1 VTSFPAVA
9 FLNHLLEDAPWAR
22 ERLAPFGGRTTRVV
36 LAPLPDLAFVVLE
49 DGRLAVS
56 DAPEAHLVVA
66 LRPAA
71 VPLLLRRDEALLHE
85 VEFSG
90 DAELAAA
97 LQFLFR
103 NLDWDIEEDLARVVG
118 DVAAHRLAAAGR
130 SFVAWQQEAAE
141 RAGRNVAEY
150 LTEEAGLLAQP
161 AEVARFGRDVDD
173 LRDAVE
179 RLEQRLD
186 RLERLERP
194 GRGPARG

>member
-1 VTSFPAVA
+1 MTSFPVVA

-22 ERLAPFGGRTTRVV
+22 ARLAPFVGRTTRVV
-36 LAPLPDLAFVVLE
+36 VPPLPDLGFVVRE

-56 DAPEAHLVVA
+56 DAPEAQLVVT

-71 VPLLLRRDEALLHE
+71 VPLLLRRDEALLGE

-103 NLDWDIEEDLARVVG
+103 NLEWDFEEDLARVVG
-118 DVAAHRLAAAGR
+118 DVAAHRLAAAAR
-130 SFVAWQQEAAE
+130 SLVAWQQDAAE
-141 RAGRNVAEY
+141 RAGRNLAEY
-150 LTEEAGLLAQP
+150 LTEEAGVLAQP
-161 AEVARFGRDVDD
+161 AALARFGREVDD
-173 LRDAVE
+173 LRDATD
-179 RLEQRLD
+179 RLAQ
-186 RLERLERP
+186 RLERLERA